1 MRAELR
7 SKEHQGTRSCTSRT
21 SAKCFWDQL
30 KSQSTSRA
38 CCYSSGQP
46 HSTMLLGLAAHLWL
60 GERGAAQPFLP
71 GDPLLPATGTR
82 SHALRLTRLWLCP
95 SHLASFQAAGA
106 AAGNP
111 SVGPFCRGIQHAVCK
126 GLPFCP
132 AVPQHCTPLHPKG
145 VCRSH
150 AAMALFTASSK
161 SSGWVGERGRNIN
174 YSNIWSRDSPLSFC
188 FPPAVK
194 GMGRARARALA
205 GGKFP
210 LAGADEPV

>member
-21 SAKCFWDQL
+21 YSKVE
-30 KSQSTSRA
+30 SQSTSCA

-46 HSTMLLGLAAHLWL
+46 HSTTLLGLAAHLQL

-71 GDPLLPATGTR
+71 GDPLLPAAGTR
-82 SHALRLTRLWLCP
+82 SHALRLARLWLCP
-95 SHLASFQAAGA
+95 SHPASFQAAGA

-111 SVGPFCRGIQHAVCK
+111 SVGPFCRGIQHAVCE

-132 AVPQHCTPLHPKG
+132 AVPPRCTPLHPKG
-145 VCRSH
+145 ACRSH
-150 AAMALFTASSK
+150 AATALFTTSSK
-161 SSGWVGERGRNIN
+161 SSGGVGERGRNIN
-174 YSNIWSRDSPLSFC
+174 YSSIWSRDSPLAFC